1 MNERIE
7 PVLLAQRSALLLI
20 MGAVGLSGW
29 SQPICSIDL
38 GPDITLGTDPV
49 QINGPAGFSNYQWST
64 GSNSASITTST
75 PGTYWCQVSYTTGNL
90 VTNGDFSGGNTGF
103 SSEFNYNTALTTE
116 GNYWIGTNAAS
127 HHPQFF
133 GTGNGA
139 FLMGNAGWMH
149 AGYEVWCQTHTVCP
163 GQTYALSF
171 RATSLA
177 TQGAPTLQWYVDG
190 EPTWVNHQTSQT
202 QGSWQSFTTLWTAP
216 ANSTQA
222 SFCIEITSG
231 HGIGNDFG
239 VDDISISS
247 TVVLTDQIEVLES
260 TLPIELISFTG
271 EAIKGESH
279 LDWSTGSERDN
290 DHFLVLRSADLIEWE
305 EIARILGAG
314 YSQTVQDY
322 HAVDRTP
329 LAGINYYTLMQVD
342 HDGTETRSP
351 VVAIDHVG
359 DHPFLIGPNPA
370 LVGVPIQFQDAITNV
385 RVTDQQGRSIPYLV
399 SGNSLSI
406 LAGAGIY
413 VVTMK
418 RGASITSVRVILQ

>member
-1 MNERIE
+1 MSRTVI
-7 PVLLAQRSALLLI
+7 SAEATR
-20 MGAVGLSGW
+20 GSAESG
-29 SQPICSIDL
+29 
-38 GPDITLGTDPV
+38 
-49 QINGPAGFSNYQWST
+49 
-64 GSNSASITTST
+64 TTT
-75 PGTYWCQVSYTTGNL
+75 PRL
-90 VTNGDFSGGNTGF
+90 PRK
-103 SSEFNYNTALTTE
+103 

-290 DHFLVLRSADLIEWE
+290 DHFLVLRSADLI
-305 EIARILGAG
+305 
-314 YSQTVQDY
+314 
-322 HAVDRTP
+322 
-329 LAGINYYTLMQVD
+329 
-342 HDGTETRSP
+342 
-351 VVAIDHVG
+351 
-359 DHPFLIGPNPA
+359 
-370 LVGVPIQFQDAITNV
+370 
-385 RVTDQQGRSIPYLV
+385 
-399 SGNSLSI
+399 
-406 LAGAGIY
+406 
-413 VVTMK
+413 
-418 RGASITSVRVILQ
+418 